1 MKISARLFPSLI
13 QEFAANTRLRWGLWL
28 ILVLLLGHGIVL
40 QSDRL
45 AAVRSDHHAAAERVG
60 KAESVLHQADV
71 APLLDSERE
80 INRKIRST
88 FWQAETEGLA
98 QAKLQAALDGM
109 LGRLGLRDIRFRSGS
124 VQPVSRLPGVWR
136 AQVRLDAKFP
146 PGAELRIV
154 HALAAHP
161 EKLVV
166 DRLDL
171 RRHGPDGSYLVMIV
185 SSYFVGLKTEL
196 RK

>member
-1 MKISARLFPSLI
+1 MKYSARMLPWFM
-13 QEFAANTRLRWGLWL
+13 QELAANARLRWGIWL
-28 ILVLLLGHGIVL
+28 ILALLLGHGIVL

-45 AAVRSDHHAAAERVG
+45 AAVRGDYHAAAEHVR
-60 KAESVLHQADV
+60 KAASVLHQPDV
-71 APLLDSERE
+71 TALLDSERE

-109 LGRLGLRDIRFRSGS
+109 LGRLGLKDARFRSAS
-124 VQPVSRLPGVWR
+124 VQPVSKLPGVWR
-136 AQVRLDAKFP
+136 TQVRLDATFP
-146 PGAELRIV
+146 PGSELRIV
-154 HALAAHP
+154 HALATHP

-171 RRHGPDGSYLVMIV
+171 RRHGPDGSYLVLIV

-196 RK
+196 PK